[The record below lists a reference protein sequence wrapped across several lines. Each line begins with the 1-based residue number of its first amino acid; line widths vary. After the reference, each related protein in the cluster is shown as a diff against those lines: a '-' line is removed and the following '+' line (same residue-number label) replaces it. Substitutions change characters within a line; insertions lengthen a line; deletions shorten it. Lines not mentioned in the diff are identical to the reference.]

1 MRNLLVNKFEKEV
14 FFQFFTDMVSSGG
27 RLNVAPDFDICDSEE
42 QSVLEHA
49 LSTAQYRLAKNVL
62 EAGANIDLQNSRGCS
77 LMLTTIKRKDVPSA
91 LFLIEHGADINVRC
105 VLLIIFHFITI
116 AYPIKEDTDLLQ
128 VVNFICRLAVSLRI
142 TSFDNQLG
150 TSLFATFNRLDVNM
164 FLQAM
169 RTHPGIGLL

>member
-1 MRNLLVNKFEKEV
+1 MQIYHANLRGTYWLINLRKKPFSI
-14 FFQFFTDMVSSGG
+14 FTDMVSSGG

-62 EAGANIDLQNSRGCS
+62 EAGANIDLQNSLGCS

-105 VLLIIFHFITI
+105 VLLISFHF
-116 AYPIKEDTDLLQ
+116 YCHC
-128 VVNFICRLAVSLRI
+128 VHN
-142 TSFDNQLG
+142 
-150 TSLFATFNRLDVNM
+150 
-164 FLQAM
+164 
-169 RTHPGIGLL
+169 